1 METNDRNRVQE
12 ENELGVETLSEWE
25 ESMTPSSEKLMKIGA
40 TN

>member
-1 METNDRNRVQE
+1 MTGTESKRK
-12 ENELGVETLSEWE
+12 NELGVKTLSEWE